1 MAGESFRFLH
11 ASDFHLERPMGDL
24 DELPTHLHDALANA
38 PWKAAEA
45 VFEAALLEN
54 VDFVV
59 LAGDLLNPS
68 LAGPR
73 GIALLVEQFENLHEQ
88 NIPVFWAAGDADD
101 PQKWPEAI
109 TLPDNV
115 TLFPRGQTEAVPVVR
130 GGTTICMVVGRSSE
144 GRSAVHVPS
153 FRIDPTDHFT
163 VAVATG
169 SAEADALAEGRFDYW
184 ALGGRH
190 QRRDI
195 EDAARVAAVYC
206 GSPQGRAL
214 TEPGGHGYTIV
225 DIDSDGNGRVHHTD
239 CDSFRYCHVKVD
251 AAEISAA
258 GDIRNF
264 LSQRIARL
272 QHEQGERHLLI
283 GWDLS
288 LAGGEALQAVGDP
301 AQLLKWL
308 RQEHGHGNPAAWTVQ
323 LAVRPPSTY
332 PKSWHEEDTILGDF
346 LRVTDRHRK
355 SGGTELNLKPLT
367 EEHPGL
373 PSTVETLL
381 GEPHTGARSEVL
393 GQAAL
398 LGVELLRGGK
408 VNLS

>member
-1 MAGESFRFLH
+1 MSGESFRFLH
-11 ASDFHLERPMGDL
+11 ASDFHLERPLGDL
-24 DELPTHLHDALANA
+24 DELPAHLSEALAAA
-38 PWKAAEA
+38 PWQAAEA
-45 VFEAALLEN
+45 VFEAALMEN

-68 LAGPR
+68 LAGAR
-73 GIALLVEQFENLHEQ
+73 GISLLLEHFEKLHEE
-88 NIPVFWAAGDADD
+88 NIPVFWAAGQVDD

-109 TLPDNV
+109 PLPDNV
-115 TLFPRGQTEAVPVVR
+115 TLFPRERTESIPVVR
-130 GGTTICMVVGRSSE
+130 NGHTICMVVGRSSE

-153 FRIDPTDHFT
+153 YRVDPTDHFT
-163 VAVATG
+163 VAVAVG

-190 QRRDI
+190 QRR
-195 EDAARVAAVYC
+195 ELEGAATVGAVYC
-206 GSPQGRAL
+206 GTPQGRGL
-214 TEPGGHGYTIV
+214 SEPGGHGYTIV
-225 DIDSDGNGRVHHTD
+225 DVDSDGNGRVHHVDADT
-239 CDSFRYCHVKVD
+239 FRYCRVTVD

-264 LSQRIARL
+264 LSQRISRL
-272 QHEQGERHLLI
+272 QHEQGDRNLII

-308 RQEHGHGNPAAWTVQ
+308 RHEHGHGKPAAWTAS
-323 LAVRPPSTY
+323 LLVRPPQVY

-346 LRVTDRHRK
+346 LRAVDRHRK
-355 SGGTELNLKPLT
+355 TAGTELNLKPIT
-367 EEHPGL
+367 EEHSAL
-373 PSTVETLL
+373 SSTVETLL
-381 GEPHTGARSEVL
+381 SEPSAASRGEL
-393 GQAAL
+393 LDQAAL

-408 VNLS
+408 VNIS